1 MQKLTTLIF
10 CLLCSWFSLSQNEA
24 NIWYF
29 GGKAGLDFNS
39 GVPVPLLNGEL
50 NTNEGCATISD
61 SFGSLLFYTDGTNV
75 WNRDHQVMPNGTGL
89 NGDDS
94 STQSAIIVPKPN
106 DLSIYYIFTVD
117 DFGGPEGLQYSE
129 VDLTLDGGLGDI
141 TTVKNVLLETPVTEK
156 ISAIKSLSL
165 NEYWIVAHK
174 WQSNEFISYN
184 ISESGVNPNPVIS
197 AVGSFTGGPPNN
209 VAIGQLKISPSGEK
223 IVLAH
228 RGLNQAQVCDF
239 NSNTGV
245 VSNAITIYEDL
256 NIAEFPYGVEFS
268 PNSELVYVSLQ
279 NGPIYQYNLEAGTVI
294 DVIGSRYTIDTMG
307 GSNRGLQL
315 GPDSKI
321 YVAKTFETS
330 LDVIENPNAQGFAC
344 GYQANSVDLNGRTCF
359 SGLPPFIQ
367 TFFNFNVGF
376 QSENYCLGD
385 ATLFTLN
392 TTQTYDAIEW
402 DFGDGTTSTLENP
415 THTYNSA
422 GYYQV
427 SVTLSLNNQ
436 TAINEQTITINT
448 IPVVMQPQDL
458 LACDTDSDG
467 FSVFDLTIQNE
478 DILNGLPEMDF
489 TISYHLSLNDAQ
501 NGSNTLDTNFT
512 NTETQQTIYVRLEN
526 INTGCFNTTQF
537 DVIVNEQ
544 PVLLMDDLWV
554 ICEGETVDI
563 VADEGYDEYL
573 WSTGETTQSITVN
586 TPGIYEITVTN
597 IYGILRCETNKSITV
612 NTSNIST
619 ITDIDTDDW
628 TLVDNSITVYVSGNG
643 DYEYSLDGIEYQD
656 SRQFNNVRV
665 NEYTVYVRDK
675 NGCGIVTEDVYLI
688 YYPKFFTPNG
698 DMVNDTWQIINGIN
712 EPQNIIYIYDRYGKL
727 LKKLSPN
734 SLGWDGTY
742 NGVKMPTSDY
752 WFLLKRQNGNQ
763 YMGHFT
769 LRR

>member
-29 GGKAGLDFNS
+29 GGNAGLDFNS

-61 SFGSLLFYTDGTNV
+61 SSGSLLFYTDGTNV

-117 DFGGPEGLQYSE
+117 AFGGPEGLQYSE

-228 RGLNQAQVCDF
+228 LGLNQAQVCDF

-279 NGPIYQYNLEAGTVI
+279 NGPIYQYNLEAGSVI

-307 GSNRGLQL
+307 GLNRGLQL
-315 GPDSKI
+315 GPDGKI
-321 YVAKTFETS
+321 YVAKIFETS

-359 SGLPPFIQ
+359 FGLPPFIQ

-422 GYYQV
+422 GDYQV

-467 FSVFDLTIQNE
+467 FSVFDLTSQNE

-612 NTSNIST
+612 NTSNIAT

-698 DMVNDTWQIINGIN
+698 DMVNDTWQIINGVN

-727 LKKLSPN
+727 LKKLGPN

-763 YMGHFT
+763 YKGHFT
-769 LRR
+769 LKR

>member
-29 GGKAGLDFNS
+29 GGNAGLDFNS

-61 SFGSLLFYTDGTNV
+61 SSGSLLFYTDGTNV

-117 DFGGPEGLQYSE
+117 AFGGPEGLQYSE

-228 RGLNQAQVCDF
+228 LGLNQAQVCDF

-307 GSNRGLQL
+307 GLNRGLQL
-315 GPDSKI
+315 GPDGKI
-321 YVAKTFETS
+321 YVAKIFETS

-359 SGLPPFIQ
+359 FGLPPFIQ

-422 GYYQV
+422 GDYQV

-467 FSVFDLTIQNE
+467 FSVFDLTSQNE

-612 NTSNIST
+612 NTSNIAT

-712 EPQNIIYIYDRYGKL
+712 EPQNVIYIYDRYGKL
-727 LKKLSPN
+727 LKKLGPN

-763 YMGHFT
+763 YKGHFT
-769 LRR
+769 LKR